1 MTSKLHTK
9 HIFNTLHKF
18 IKYSKNITR
27 HSLLA
32 VSFAFLTCIAST
44 MTAQAEL
51 IDLSDSEPVI
61 QLSTQDANWL
71 IKPNF
76 RINERCLRH
85 LNNRTELNA
94 LLSFMTDEQGK
105 IISAEVIKSSGDACI
120 DEMALKQ
127 IRRGQL
133 KPLTFKG
140 DKVKI
145 RVTLPLKF
153 VIRDWE
159 D

>member
-9 HIFNTLHKF
+9 PIFNTLHKV
-18 IKYSKNITR
+18 IKHSKNITR
-27 HSLLA
+27 QSLLT
-32 VSFAFLTCIAST
+32 VLFAFLTCIAST
-44 MTAQAEL
+44 TTAQAEL
-51 IDLSDSEPVI
+51 IDLSNPEPVI

-71 IKPNF
+71 IKPDF
-76 RINERCLRH
+76 SIDYRCLRH
-85 LNNRTELNA
+85 LNIGTELNA

-105 IISAEVIKSSGDACI
+105 IISAEVTKSSGDTCI
-120 DEMALKQ
+120 DKMALKQ

-153 VIRDWE
+153 VIRNWE